1 MILFIVPCI
10 FLIIAYKHSIA
21 IDASGKQ
28 ITEASARMQELIDRV
43 ELLEKQVS
51 QPSVVMTTHGDELK
65 DLMRA
70 VSETMNLMN
79 SELNDLRK
87 RIHSFDE
94 VELEMTEEMAIKEAE
109 RCLSCNICSLCNQCV
124 DSCEDY

>member
-1 MILFIVPCI
+1 MNGLTQDCLILGRKILILFIVPCI

-87 RIHSFDE
+87 RIHSFDGNLNT
-94 VELEMTEEMAIKEAE
+94 LEDE
-109 RCLSCNICSLCNQCV
+109 Q
-124 DSCEDY
+124 